1 MSRRNIEK
9 HVKFN
14 QDEYTVVNRRAE
26 ELGLRVGTY
35 IRVISVQG
43 VIKVYKLKEL
53 NDVYRAMNRIGINLN
68 KIATVVKSTGSV
80 YQKDIDDIRSEM
92 VRLRIIMEDWL
103 SPLEP
108 EELL

>member
-14 QDEYTVVNRRAE
+14 QDEYVVVNRRAE

-43 VIKVYKLKEL
+43 IIKVYKLKEL
-53 NDVYRAMNRIGINLN
+53 NDVYRGMNRIGINLN

-80 YQKDIDDIRSEM
+80 YQKDIEDIRAEM
-92 VRLRIIMEDWL
+92 ARLRIIMEDWL